1 MNPKLNER
9 KGKIQVVNVVTFFEK
24 MRRSLENKRNEKPL
38 ADIRADIIALEQKTE
53 GMIQEVLE
61 G

>member
-38 ADIRADIIALEQKTE
+38 ADIRADIVALEQKTE

>member
-1 MNPKLNER
+1 M
-9 KGKIQVVNVVTFFEK
+9 VNVVTFFEK

-38 ADIRADIIALEQKTE
+38 ADIRADIVALEQKTE
-53 GMIQEVLE
+53 GMIQEVLK